1 MLLKNANDGTAA
13 YDLMAALFRATC
25 LNDRMVAHISTL
37 SSCKVRHSGDVSSKV
52 IEGTFSV
59 IEQGRFR
66 RSTTRQI
73 KGVDKMGRFS
83 TFSLKEMIASRWQ

>member
-25 LNDRMVAHISTL
+25 LNSMVAHISTL

-73 KGVDKMGRFS
+73 KGVDKWG
-83 TFSLKEMIASRWQ
+83 ASPPLA